1 MEDENQA
8 GYGTRLKSFYFQC
21 VRVWHVLRK
30 PTAFEY
36 KTVAKVSAIGVLV
49 LGAFGFAIADI
60 IKIAARIFG

>member
-1 MEDENQA
+1 MEE
-8 GYGTRLKSFYFQC
+8 GELGMMGKLKSFYFQC

-49 LGAFGFAIADI
+49 LGAFGFLIADI
-60 IKIAARIFG
+60 IKLLSKLFA